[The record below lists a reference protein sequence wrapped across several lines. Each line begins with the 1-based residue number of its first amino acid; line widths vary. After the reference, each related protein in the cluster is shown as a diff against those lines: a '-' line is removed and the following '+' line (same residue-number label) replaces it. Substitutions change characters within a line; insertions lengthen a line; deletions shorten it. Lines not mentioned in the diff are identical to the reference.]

1 MSFADAVRVCI
12 KKYVDFEGRA
22 TRSEFWFFTL
32 FVQLLFLC
40 SAVLD
45 PYVAG
50 VDPKNY
56 FEIYG
61 PVTMIVQII
70 TLLPSLSVTA
80 RRLQDT
86 GASGWWMLIALTGIG
101 LIPLLYWLCDPSEE
115 QSNDFGES
123 PVALHGEGLTRPA
136 PALVRFL
143 VLPLGIFIVSL
154 SILVLTFFSEV
165 MSEAEMGLKVYSGD
179 ELSEEHLS
187 ALRSVKLINIS
198 DEIKYFYSDELGTVN
213 ESGQFVTQDRVVSF
227 ITNDDGDLVVFEM
240 PLEQIDRVE
249 VVRSADEQNDGEYKI
264 FGNDDAEYEFVT
276 VLLPFYGNG
285 EEKFLGGLGVEVMQ
299 FKGYLTIDFSKKA
312 RSKSEIPRFSFASN
326 NNINLR
332 QCCRGRIQ
340 AFR

>member
-1 MSFADAVRVCI
+1 MSFTDAVRVCI
-12 KKYVDFEGRA
+12 KKYVDFGGRA

-61 PVTMIVQII
+61 PVTLIVQII

-86 GASGWWMLIALTGIG
+86 GASGWWMLTALTGIG

-123 PVALHGEGLTRPA
+123 PVVTYGDGLTRPA
-136 PALVRFL
+136 SSLVRFVL
-143 VLPLGIFIVSL
+143 LPLGIVIVAL
-154 SILVLTFFSEV
+154 SISVLTLLGDV
-165 MSEAEMGLKVYSGD
+165 MTDAEMGLKVYSGD

-187 ALRSVKLINIS
+187 SLRTAELIKPN
-198 DEIKYFYSDELGTVN
+198 DEIQYLYSDILGTVN
-213 ESGQFVTQDRVVSF
+213 ESGQFVTKDRVVSF
-227 ITNDDGDLVVFEM
+227 VTNDDGDLVVFEM
-240 PLEQIDRVE
+240 LLEEIDRVE
-249 VVRSADEQNDGEYKI
+249 VVRAAEERSDGEYKI
-264 FGNDDAEYEFVT
+264 LGNEDAENEFVT
-276 VLLPFYGNG
+276 VFLPLYEGG
-285 EEKFLGGLGVEVMQ
+285 ERRFLGVLGVE
-299 FKGYLTIDFSKKA
+299 
-312 RSKSEIPRFSFASN
+312 
-326 NNINLR
+326 IN
-332 QCCRGRIQ
+332 
-340 AFR
+340 